1 MADDMKH
8 ENQHE
13 TVRIVREDIISDDYH
28 PLKKVTYEQ
37 VGRDGKR
44 QTQTREVYDCA
55 SGAAVLLY
63 NRQHRSVVLTRQF
76 RIGAR
81 LNGHDGFLLE
91 AAAGALDGAPPEQRA
106 KDEAAEETGYQVEH
120 LEPVLQLF
128 VNPGST
134 TERLHLFVAE
144 YDRARRAGAGGG
156 LAEEGESIEVIELDF
171 DDALAMVRTGEI
183 VDIKTVLLLRHL
195 EATVLGRHGEA
206 S

>member
-1 MADDMKH
+1 MADDQDQQRIHIVH
-8 ENQHE
+8 EELIADN
-13 TVRIVREDIISDDYH
+13 YY

-37 VGRDGKR
+37 LGRDGKR

-91 AAAGALDGAPPEQRA
+91 AAAGVLDGAPPEQRA
-106 KDEAAEETGYQVEH
+106 KDEAHEETGYDIAH
-120 LEPVLQLF
+120 LEPVLELF
-128 VNPGST
+128 VSPGST
-134 TERLHLFVAE
+134 TERLYLFVAE
-144 YDRARRAGAGGG
+144 YDRARRSGKGGG
-156 LAEEGESIEVIELDF
+156 LAEEGEHIEVVELDF
-171 DDALAMVRTGEI
+171 DDALAMIKTGGI
-183 VDIKTVLLLRHL
+183 LDIKTVLLLRHL
-195 EATVLGRHGEA
+195 ESTVLGRHGEN